1 MKILFFYYMKVYN
14 PIYDKAPI
22 IHDISKGHH
31 YITKSTG
38 IYTRGAFDLSTKDS
52 NCIFLIS

>member
-1 MKILFFYYMKVYN
+1 MKVYN
-14 PIYDKAPI
+14 LIYDKTPI
-22 IHDISKGHH
+22 IHDILKGHH